1 MAGMRVAD
9 HVSQER
15 LWRRHME
22 LARFGATE
30 KGGVCR
36 LALSAEEIA
45 ARRQLLKW
53 AAALDL
59 TVSTDPIGNL
69 FFRLEGSEP
78 ALDPVLIGSHID
90 SQPAGGKFDG
100 AFGVLAAFEAVEA
113 MRAAGF
119 VPRRP
124 VVVVAWMNEEA
135 SRFAPGMMGSE
146 AFTGFKP
153 LDEILAVTDDAG
165 VSVADALAEVNSAFA
180 EVPAGPLGFPVHAFL
195 EGHIEQG
202 PILEEEGKPVG
213 IVTGIQGSRRFRVT
227 VTGEE
232 AHAGTEPL
240 ARRKDA
246 LLAAL
251 DIVAALRT
259 AFADP
264 DDIVKFTVGRFEIAP
279 NAPSVVSGHAFFSVD
294 LRHPDWPTLQRLGDR
309 VAELAETARGPC
321 IASVREIATSPSL
334 DFPHELRTVLSDCA
348 TALGID
354 HMPIYSAAGHDAR
367 QLHYFC
373 PTAMVFVPC
382 AGGVSHNEA
391 EWCEPDDLAAGA
403 RVLAEAVS
411 RLSA

>member
-1 MAGMRVAD
+1 MGAAD
-9 HVSQER
+9 HVSEER

-45 ARRQLLKW
+45 ARRQLFEW
-53 AAALDL
+53 ADTLGL
-59 TVSTDPIGNL
+59 SVSTDPIGNL

-78 ALDPVLIGSHID
+78 ALEPVLIGSHID

-113 MRAAGF
+113 MRTAGF

-124 VVVVAWMNEEA
+124 VVLVAWMNEEA

-153 LDEILAVTDDAG
+153 LEDILAVTDDDG
-165 VSVADALAEVNSAFA
+165 VSVAEALEAVEAAFPQVA
-180 EVPAGPLGFPVHAFL
+180 VGPLGFPVHAFL

-213 IVTGIQGSRRFRVT
+213 IVTGIQGSRRFRIT

-251 DIVAALRT
+251 DIVAALRA

-279 NAPSVVSGHAFFSVD
+279 NAPSVVAGHAYFSVD
-294 LRHPDWPTLQRLGDR
+294 LRHPDWPTLQRLGDM
-309 VAELAETARGPC
+309 VAPLAERAKGPC
-321 IASVREIATSPSL
+321 AAEVREIATSPSL
-334 DFPHELRTVLSDCA
+334 DFPEDLRALLSDCA

-367 QLHYFC
+367 QLHYSC

-382 AGGVSHNEA
+382 AGGISHNEA
-391 EWCEPDDLAAGA
+391 ESCEPGDLAAGA
-403 RVLAEAVS
+403 RVLTEAVV